1 MPESDEII
9 GVIPARKLATRFP
22 GKILVSLCGRPLLW
36 WVIDRARQARSLQ
49 RVIVATDDQEI
60 FDSAEEAGAEAMM
73 TDAGHP
79 SGTDRVAEVAAR
91 VGCDIAI
98 NIQGDEPLVE
108 PSLIDTIARQL
119 SEDDAWDMAT
129 AATPITDPS
138 DLASTSIVKVVC
150 DRSGSALYFS
160 RACIPHNRDGTGKP
174 AYRRHVGLYG
184 YRASFLQRLVA
195 TPPCELEV
203 IEKLEQLRALY
214 IGCRMKVIQAE
225 HAGIGIDVPEDIAR
239 AEEMLLKLGLETD
252 SLA

>member
-9 GVIPARKLATRFP
+9 GVLPARTLATRFP
-22 GKILVSLCGRPLLW
+22 GKLLGSLSGRPLLW

-150 DRSGSALYFS
+150 DRSGSWRSSKSLNS
-160 RACIPHNRDGTGKP
+160 SVLSTLD
-174 AYRRHVGLYG
+174 
-184 YRASFLQRLVA
+184 
-195 TPPCELEV
+195 
-203 IEKLEQLRALY
+203 
-214 IGCRMKVIQAE
+214 AE
-225 HAGIGIDVPEDIAR
+225 
-239 AEEMLLKLGLETD
+239 
-252 SLA
+252 